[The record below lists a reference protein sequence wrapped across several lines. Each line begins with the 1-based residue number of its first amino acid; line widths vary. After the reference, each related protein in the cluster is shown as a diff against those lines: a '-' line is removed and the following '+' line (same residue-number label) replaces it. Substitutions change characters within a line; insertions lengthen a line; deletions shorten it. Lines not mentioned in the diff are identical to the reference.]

1 MRGAGGGSSVT
12 DFTRP
17 ALADGGRGLRGAA
30 GSSGTVATLCAAHPA
45 SCQARAGVPRALRG
59 VLGAALPSPAPC
71 FPGTPGWELL
81 GQGWEPARSRLSG
94 TVLGTQGASHG
105 VILPLPA
112 LAKIPMEPLG
122 IPGHGLALLRGNS
135 SAITCR
141 HRERPRPSWCHSAAL
156 GGAFCGYSSAHQKTS
171 LSPKI
176 GCSHPLLV
184 KNLDS
189 G

>member
-1 MRGAGGGSSVT
+1 MRGSGGAPQWRIHPPC
-12 DFTRP
+12 F
-17 ALADGGRGLRGAA
+17 GRWW
-30 GSSGTVATLCAAHPA
+30 PWP
-45 SCQARAGVPRALRG
+45 PRRCRQLWHCG
-59 VLGAALPSPAPC
+59 YPVCCAPC
-71 FPGTPGWELL
+71 LL
-81 GQGWEPARSRLSG
+81 PGQGWGPPSLAWGPWGCPAQPSF
-94 TVLGTQGASHG
+94 VLPRDPWVGRAGSQRAPASPVPCWGCADTQGASHG
-105 VILPLPA
+105 VILPLRA

-135 SAITCR
+135 LAITRR

-156 GGAFCGYSSAHQKTS
+156 GGAFCGYSSAHQKTP

-184 KNLDS
+184 KNLGS

>member
-1 MRGAGGGSSVT
+1 MADS
-12 DFTRP
+12 P
-17 ALADGGRGLRGAA
+17 ALLW
-30 GSSGTVATLCAAHPA
+30 SMVAVA
-45 SCQARAGVPRALRG
+45 S
-59 VLGAALPSPAPC
+59 AALPAALALWLPC
-71 FPGTPGWELL
+71 VLRTLP
-81 GQGWEPARSRLSG
+81 PARPG
-94 TVLGTQGASHG
+94 LGSPEPCLGSLGLPCPAQLRASPGPLGGSCWGRAGSQRAPASPVPCWGRADTQGASHG
-105 VILPLPA
+105 VILPLRA

-135 SAITCR
+135 LAITCR

-156 GGAFCGYSSAHQKTS
+156 GGAFCGYSSAHQKTP

-184 KNLDS
+184 KNLGS